1 MVEDI
6 CERGHEIR
14 IWGFRGVLSL
24 LRVVKMIRGW
34 VRDGLG
40 LGKWMAS
47 GLQLIRVGE
56 EGDIC

>member
-6 CERGHEIR
+6 CERGHEIQ

-24 LRVVKMIRGW
+24 LRVVKMIREW

-47 GLQLIRVGE
+47 GLQLMRVGE